1 MEKRPS
7 RAKRVQL
14 AEVVRTLPR
23 RGHDLTRQ
31 TVRES
36 QRWRLLEAMT
46 EVLAK
51 KGYTDTSVADVIAVA
66 GVSRKT
72 FYEYFTDK
80 EDCFLTAYDVISERL
95 VQALIAIGQK
105 LPDGPA
111 RRRAQIS
118 AFLRA
123 LSRDVLSARVFMV
136 DVLGAGARALK
147 RRERVN
153 GLFTDAVLGTVKI
166 DPVSRAAIIGGINT
180 VAASELLAGRG
191 ESLTAFENALCEF
204 TESSLRR

>member
-1 MEKRPS
+1 MTGMG
-7 RAKRVQL
+7 KRVQL
-14 AEVVRTLPR
+14 ADVVRTLPR

-51 KGYTDTSVADVIAVA
+51 KGYVDTSVADVIAAA

-80 EDCFLTAYDVISERL
+80 EDCFLSAYDVISERL
-95 VQALIAIGQK
+95 VQALTVIGQK
-105 LPDGPA
+105 VPEGPA

-147 RRERVN
+147 RRERIN
-153 GLFTDAVLGTVKI
+153 GLFASAVLGTAKI
-166 DPVSRAAIIGGINT
+166 DPVTRAAIIGGINT
-180 VAASELLAGRG
+180 VVASALLAGRG
-191 ESLTAFENALCEF
+191 ESMTALEDALCDF
-204 TESSLRR
+204 AESCIRRHV